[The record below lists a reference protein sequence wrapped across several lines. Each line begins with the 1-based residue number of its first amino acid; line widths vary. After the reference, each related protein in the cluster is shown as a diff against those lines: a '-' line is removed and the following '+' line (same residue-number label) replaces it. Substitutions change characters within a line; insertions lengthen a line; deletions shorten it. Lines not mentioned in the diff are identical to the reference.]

1 MGQNGADP
9 VSVAEVEEPWTN
21 GATGEMCHDQNF
33 GSAKEVRSSRS
44 GLSKVDQDQSGFFER
59 RLPPRGSSNW
69 DVDPIGCRHCADET
83 KDQATTLTSF
93 SFAPLPHARFRQ
105 PPRQ

>member
-21 GATGEMCHDQNF
+21 GATGEMCHDQTF

-83 KDQATTLTSF
+83 KDRATALTSF